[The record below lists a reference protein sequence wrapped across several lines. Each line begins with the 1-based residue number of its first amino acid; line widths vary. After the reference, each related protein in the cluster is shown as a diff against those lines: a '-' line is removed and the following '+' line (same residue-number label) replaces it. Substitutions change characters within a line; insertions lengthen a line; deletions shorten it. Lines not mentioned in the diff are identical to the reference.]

1 MLRYYGNV
9 PSKISAPLSTFGL
22 KMDIISVAK
31 KAGVSKS
38 TVSRVINN
46 AGGVRESTRLKVLTV
61 MEEMGFQPN
70 IFAQAMKT
78 NQSRTIA
85 VLIPDYL
92 NPFFAAWLAAIE
104 EILRPQN
111 YMTMVCSSGP
121 DEQTEISSLH
131 HLLSRRVDGL
141 IFHSYNRHEKTIQLL
156 ESISSRV
163 PVVLLDQIMKHPAIS
178 SVLVNGYSGT
188 MTAVQHL
195 ILKGRKRI
203 AYVKAKH
210 QATDDRLAGYKQA
223 LHQAKMESE
232 EQYIYAGDFSMESG
246 HTAGEYFLGLDQMP
260 DAIVCAT
267 DTMALGVLKCLL
279 KNNIAIPDQVAVIGF
294 DNLAITTMIEP
305 ALSTVG
311 LPITQMGQK
320 AAQILLT
327 RIATPSS
334 PPTHITMDCELIL
347 RESTP

>member
-1 MLRYYGNV
+1 
-9 PSKISAPLSTFGL
+9 
-22 KMDIISVAK
+22 MDIISVAK

-46 AGGVRESTRLKVLTV
+46 SGGVRESTRLKVIAV

-104 EILRPQN
+104 QILRPQN

-121 DEQTEISSLH
+121 DEKTEMTSLH

-141 IFHSYNRHEKTIQLL
+141 IFHSYNRHEKTLQLL
-156 ESISSRV
+156 ESISARI

-178 SVLVNGYSGT
+178 SVLVNGFAGT

-195 ILKGRKRI
+195 ILKGRRRI
-203 AYVKAKH
+203 AYVKAMH
-210 QATDDRLAGYKQA
+210 QATDDRLAGYRKA
-223 LHQAKMESE
+223 MLDAKLPCE
-232 EQYIYAGDFSMESG
+232 EQFIYAGDFSMESG
-246 HTAGEYFLGLDQMP
+246 YDAGKYFLGLDQMP

-279 KNNIAIPDQVAVIGF
+279 KENISVPDEVALIGF
-294 DNLAITTMIEP
+294 DNLPITTMVEP
-305 ALSTVG
+305 ALSTIG
-311 LPITQMGQK
+311 LPISAMGHK
-320 AAQILLT
+320 AAQILLN
-327 RIATPSS
+327 RIADPSTL
-334 PPTHITMDCELIL
+334 PTHFTMDCELIL
-347 RESTP
+347 RDSTP